1 MTNKKK
7 TYLVECGKLSVK
19 VKAINPFVALIVC
32 INDNVPDKL
41 GQIAEVTRDDG
52 EAFHYD
58 MKKVLHMISA
68 GFTKD

>member
-7 TYLVECGKLSVK
+7 LFLVEVGKLSVK
-19 VKAINPFVALIVC
+19 VKAINPFVALIVS
-32 INDNVPDKL
+32 INDNVPEKM
-41 GQIAEVTRDDG
+41 GMMAVITREDG

-68 GFTKD
+68 GFKE